1 MIPREIALNYLKS
14 FSSGDPDV
22 VASHVTEDFANNQ
35 MGVLGMCFTGR
46 DLYRQKLEGFLS
58 SFRNLEY
65 VAEDVIV
72 EGNRV
77 VIAYR
82 MLTESNQN
90 SIDIQGVMVI
100 TTTKDLV
107 SVRSDY
113 WDGLSY
119 LKQAGIG
126 L

>member
-1 MIPREIALNYLKS
+1 MTPREIALNYLKA

-46 DLYRQKLEGFLS
+46 ELYRQKLKGFLGN
-58 SFRNLEY
+58 FRNLEY

-90 SIDIQGVMVI
+90 AIDIHGVMVI
-100 TTTKDLV
+100 TISDGLV